1 MKLIDSFGFA
11 IKGIISSFKS
21 ERNMKIHTV
30 AMILVIIAGVIFKIS
45 IQEWISITISI
56 ALVIGAE
63 VFNTAIETSINLV
76 TKENNELAGRA
87 KDLAAGAVLI
97 FALSSLI
104 VGALIF
110 IPKILES
117 IR

>member
-1 MKLIDSFGFA
+1 MNLINSFSFA
-11 IKGIISSFKS
+11 IKGIVSSFKS

-30 AMILVIIAGVIFKIS
+30 AMILVIILGFVFKIS
-45 IQEWISITISI
+45 IQEWTYITISI

-63 VFNTAIETSINLV
+63 VFNTAIETSIDLI
-76 TKENNELAGRA
+76 TKEQNELAGRA

-97 FALSSLI
+97 FAISSLI

-110 IPKILES
+110 IPKILEV
-117 IR
+117 IK